1 MGKYH
6 YYDKV
11 IKFKATY
18 YDGVIEGRDGL
29 PFFIATDGSGLQY
42 PVDLT
47 ISVYENR
54 GRVVRLFE
62 IPYAN
67 KFVFYEPSNCWFS
80 NYGDPPPEVELI
92 ESRKQAEKLF
102 GSLIVPN
109 MTKLVRWYIMFII
122 YSVIAVLLLLF
133 PLPMK
138 FRVCNIIVWVLLLGK
153 LYNMSQDSNIVHI
166 KDLSGKRYRFEV

>member
-1 MGKYH
+1 MSKCH

-11 IKFKATY
+11 IKFKATF

-29 PFFIATDGSGLQY
+29 PFFISTDGSGLQY

-47 ISVYENR
+47 ISVYENK
-54 GRVVRLFE
+54 GRMVRLFE

-67 KFVFYEPSNCWFS
+67 RFVFYEPSNCWFS

-102 GSLIVPN
+102 GNLIVHN
-109 MTKLVRWYIMFII
+109 MVMMVRWCVIFII
-122 YSVIAVLLLLF
+122 YSAVALSLLLF
-133 PLPMK
+133 PLPTK
-138 FRVCNIIVWVLLLGK
+138 FKLCNITAWILLLRK
-153 LYNMSQDSNIVHI
+153 LYKVSQDSNVVHI